1 MVPNR
6 FTNAE
11 TSWRRES
18 VWKYEVMFEGGLR
31 TKRTEGFMDSS
42 NRSRTAA
49 SGSGH
54 GSGLETAAIIRKRSA
69 AVDSGQCVTAAETA
83 ATGSGQ
89 GSGRRD
95 LAREDHGFLSGLIN
109 TV

>member
-31 TKRTEGFMDSS
+31 TKRTEEFMDSS
-42 NRSRTAA
+42 NRSQTAA
-49 SGSGH
+49 SGSGN
-54 GSGLETAAIIRKRSA
+54 GSGLETAAISSA
-69 AVDSGQCVTAAETA
+69 AVDSGQYVTAAETA
-83 ATGSGQ
+83 ATGSG
-89 GSGRRD
+89 
-95 LAREDHGFLSGLIN
+95 
-109 TV
+109 

>member
-1 MVPNR
+1 MNIPMVPNR

-69 AVDSGQCVTAAETA
+69 AVDSGQYVTAAETA
-83 ATGSGQ
+83 ATGSG
-89 GSGRRD
+89 
-95 LAREDHGFLSGLIN
+95 
-109 TV
+109 